1 MKMNRKVVGAVVA
14 LGLTVAA
21 CGGDDSSDADEPT
34 ADATESEDTAEGT
47 EPSADE
53 GTADEGTADEGTADE
68 GTADEGTADDT
79 AEPSG
84 DVEIVKL
91 GQVLP
96 FESVLAGLTV
106 PEGFGAEVGI
116 AHANADGIADG
127 MYQFE
132 LVQKDDQLDEAR
144 MNTVM
149 RELADEGVNFT
160 FGFQITSECRSAAA
174 AASEDQIVLASH
186 CASASLTDPLI
197 APNFWRLNATDLTL
211 TKAMGQTM
219 AAKYPEIEHWDVVGY
234 DYEVGRALWTNTQSA
249 IADALGA
256 EVPTEQEFWIPIGE
270 QNFSDVVAAQSRG
283 LSGDKE
289 TRGLFLSTYGAGT
302 TAYLQQAEPL
312 GLTDEY
318 AVIGQNGAYWETAIA
333 LGERAPLLEN
343 AYEYFWSC
351 QSSEANDRFVADYEA
366 LAGTKPDTGAYQA
379 YTSIMWYKAAIEA
392 AGSTDP
398 AAVQEAF
405 ADLSL
410 ETLVGDTI
418 DMDAETHQAT
428 QPLTI
433 APLYGD
439 ADAPDQVG
447 IESCAIT
454 HSRDL

>member
-1 MKMNRKVVGAVVA
+1 MKINRRIVGAVMV
-14 LGLTVAA
+14 LGLVMTA
-21 CGGDDSSDADEPT
+21 CGSDDDSSDAEVPST
-34 ADATESEDTAEGT
+34 DAPASES
-47 EPSADE
+47 
-53 GTADEGTADEGTADE
+53 
-68 GTADEGTADDT
+68 
-79 AEPSG
+79 SG
-84 DVEIVKL
+84 DTNEESASSVDTFSPAQDLEVVKL

-116 AHANADGIADG
+116 AHANADGIEG
-127 MYQFE
+127 GYEFE

-149 RELADEGVNFT
+149 RELSDDGVNFT

-174 AASEDQIVLASH
+174 AAAEDQIVLASH
-186 CASASLTDPLI
+186 CASASLTDGESI
-197 APNFWRLNATDLTL
+197 APNFWRLSATDAIL
-211 TKAMGQTM
+211 TKAMGQAL
-219 AAKYPEIEHWDVVGY
+219 AAKYPQIEHWDVVGY
-234 DYEVGRALWTNTQSA
+234 DYEVGRALWTNTQA
-249 IADALGA
+249 AAAEALGS
-256 EVPTEQEFWIPIGE
+256 EVVTEQEFWIAIGE
-270 QNFSDVVAAQSRG
+270 QNFADVVAAQSRG

-289 TRGLFLSTYGAGT
+289 TRGLFLSTYGGGT

-333 LGERAPLLEN
+333 LGERAPYVEN

-351 QSSEANDRFVADYEA
+351 QSNEANDRFVADYEA

-379 YTSIMWYKAAIEA
+379 YTSVMWYKQAIEM
-392 AGSTDP
+392 AGSIDP
-398 AAVQEAF
+398 FAVQEAF
-405 ADLSL
+405 DGMKL

-418 DMDAETHQAT
+418 DMNGVTHQAT
-428 QPLTI
+428 QPMTV
-433 APLYGD
+433 APLFGD
-439 ADAPDQVG
+439 ADAPDKVG

>member
-1 MKMNRKVVGAVVA
+1 MV
-14 LGLTVAA
+14 LGLTMAA
-21 CGGDDSSDADEPT
+21 CGSGDDASESDPPSNDAPPEETSDGTVEESATSDATAEEPAT
-34 ADATESEDTAEGT
+34 SDATD
-47 EPSADE
+47 PS
-53 GTADEGTADEGTADE
+53 T
-68 GTADEGTADDT
+68 
-79 AEPSG
+79 G
-84 DVEIVKL
+84 DLEVVKL

-106 PEGFGAEVGI
+106 PEGFGAEVGV
-116 AHANADGIADG
+116 AHANADGAIAG
-127 MYQFE
+127 AYEFE

-149 RELADEGVNFT
+149 RELAEEGVNFT
-160 FGFQITSECRSAAA
+160 FGFQITSECKSAAA
-174 AASEDQIVLASH
+174 AAGEDQIVLASH
-186 CASASLTDPLI
+186 CASASLTDPPVS
-197 APNFWRLNATDLTL
+197 PNFWRLNATDITL
-211 TKAMGQTM
+211 TKAMGQTL
-219 AAKYPEIEHWDVVGY
+219 AEKYPDIEHWDVVGY

-249 IADALGA
+249 IADDLGR
-256 EVPTEQEFWIPIGE
+256 EVVTEQEFWVPIGE

-283 LSGDKE
+283 LTGDKE
-289 TRGLFLSTYGAGT
+289 TRGLFLSTYGGGT

-351 QSSEANDRFVADYEA
+351 QSNEANDRFVADYEA

-379 YTSIMWYKAAIEA
+379 YTSVMWYKAAIEK
-392 AGSTDP
+392 AGSIDP
-398 AAVQEAF
+398 ADVQAAF
-405 ADLSL
+405 ADLQL

-418 DMDAETHQAT
+418 DMNGDTHQAT
-428 QPLTI
+428 QPLTV
-433 APLYGD
+433 APLFGD

-447 IESCAIT
+447 IESCTIV